1 MMIRNAYFVLFYR
14 FPVKYPIMS
23 EFAKLKRPKR
33 GETEEDLLKEMKQFE
48 ASKASVT
55 PENIVNFSKSNKD
68 ESAKKTSKFA
78 SERQKQKRQHDD
90 DDGEASKSS
99 IAFILK
105 SVVQE
110 KDFLNSDS
118 FDFGQKMEPEQ
129 PFPVAEKLLLSY
141 SHKTVDASKST
152 KKKSL
157 FAQQMLSGK
166 DFMLKYFLA
175 LTSNVQRCVYNVNG
189 CLACNHLYLRS

>member
-1 MMIRNAYFVLFYR
+1 
-14 FPVKYPIMS
+14 MS

-48 ASKASVT
+48 ASKASVL
-55 PENIVNFSKSNKD
+55 PENIVKFSKSNKD

-78 SERQKQKRQHDD
+78 SERQQQQKRQHDD
-90 DDGEASKSS
+90 DDATSKSS

-110 KDFLNSDS
+110 KDFTNSGN
-118 FDFGQKMEPEQ
+118 FDFIPKPEQEQ
-129 PFPVAEKLLLSY
+129 PFPVAEKLLLSEVV
-141 SHKTVDASKST
+141 SEKAEDPKST

-157 FAQQMLSGK
+157 FAQQMLSGRI
-166 DFMLKYFLA
+166 
-175 LTSNVQRCVYNVNG
+175 SNLLNNF
-189 CLACNHLYLRS
+189 

>member
-1 MMIRNAYFVLFYR
+1 
-14 FPVKYPIMS
+14 MS

-48 ASKASVT
+48 SSKASVL
-55 PENIVNFSKSNKD
+55 PENIVNFSKKKD

-78 SERQKQKRQHDD
+78 SERQQQKRQHDD
-90 DDGEASKSS
+90 DDVASKSS

-110 KDFLNSDS
+110 KDFSNSGS
-118 FDFGQKMEPEQ
+118 FDFEQKPEPEQ
-129 PFPVAEKLLLSY
+129 PFPVAEKLLLSDNKNAEPPN
-141 SHKTVDASKST
+141 SG

-157 FAQQMLSGK
+157 FAQQMLSGE
-166 DFMLKYFLA
+166 
-175 LTSNVQRCVYNVNG
+175 TS
-189 CLACNHLYLRS
+189 